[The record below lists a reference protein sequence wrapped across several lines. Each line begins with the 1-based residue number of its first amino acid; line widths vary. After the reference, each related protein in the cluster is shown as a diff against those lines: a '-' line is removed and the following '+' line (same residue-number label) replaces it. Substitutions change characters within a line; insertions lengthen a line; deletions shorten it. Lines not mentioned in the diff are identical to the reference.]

1 MRPSTKLCQSR
12 PALKRRINVNEIIQ
26 ILEGATPWTR
36 PRSQA
41 DDCADA
47 RSRHRQPFA
56 GRDAGAKVAAK
67 EVYAALDWLGRE
79 QPFIEATLARRHL
92 KNGAL
97 LLYDV
102 TSTYLEGR
110 CCELAR
116 HGYSRDHRGDRP
128 QLVIGLMCAATA
140 ARSRSRCSKATPP
153 IR

>member
-1 MRPSTKLCQSR
+1 MRPSTNLCQSR

-41 DDCADA
+41 GDCADA

-97 LLYDV
+97 LALRRHLDLSRWRGMV
-102 TSTYLEGR
+102 T
-110 CCELAR
+110 
-116 HGYSRDHRGDRP
+116 
-128 QLVIGLMCAATA
+128 AATTVA
-140 ARSRSRCSKATPP
+140 TGRSLSSA
-153 IR
+153 